1 MLTLKGGGAQSELW
15 CQIVSGVFGIPYRT
29 THRDAAY
36 GAALIAGVS
45 QGWWPTWHSVPAL
58 NDPIDESG
66 LADVEIL
73 SDRYARYS
81 AVVDTLTPD
90 S

>member
-1 MLTLKGGGAQSELW
+1 VLTLKGGGAQNELW

-36 GAALIAGVS
+36 GAAMIAGIS
-45 QGWWPTWHSVPAL
+45 QRWWQNWQCVPAL
-58 NDPIDESG
+58 NDPINESG

-73 SDRYARYS
+73 NDRYARYCT
-81 AVVDTLTPD
+81 VVDALTPD